1 MAGVLDEFGEAIE
14 SGVNSGKELDS
25 TLEGVKGR
33 LGDLIS
39 GAGELS
45 DIIDGTSKGVAIL
58 GAGFLKLAN
67 EIGAARALSFL
78 FTKTLMEIDDQVTD
92 LVSGFGQVRGFSDAI
107 QSTFIDIN
115 SAVFDLDVS
124 TQDILDT
131 FQGFN
136 GELGTM
142 LMLTAEE
149 GERMLV
155 LSEATGIAASEMGSM
170 IAQMS
175 DLGMGTLTAIGNIE
189 KLAVEAQRL
198 GLNVNTFIKNIGDN
212 IKLVNQYGFDKGING
227 LAKMVAKAQALR
239 FDIQQAVNI
248 ADGILD
254 GGPERAVEMAAELA
268 MLGGDIGELGDPFAL
283 MFNSLNDVGA
293 IQDSLVDLASAAATV
308 NEETGQLEIPTYARE
323 RLRQQAKVMGVSF
336 EQLTTAALNS
346 KKQMMALDEIEFSGL
361 AGMSDEDKQFIATMS
376 EINEKGEMVVKLK
389 EGGETREIK
398 LTDEEGIKAA
408 MDDLRK
414 QQEMDAMDP
423 EDVLRENTRQMVSL
437 TESIDK
443 LTSKEALIKLGAGA
457 FDTQPIQDVI
467 QGLKESVVDVKET
480 FQMTADNIGEIFK
493 DGKVEDEEV
502 RGLLKDTSELLIED
516 AKAFA
521 ERMGLGSEAV
531 DQFVQSLKDAYE
543 AITGIKLNAD
553 SLTTDRAEVSTD
565 TLEPG
570 RSEVTT
576 DTLGPERI
584 EVADDFI
591 LRPGEDIIKFGKD
604 DLIIGGSGL
613 MNQGADNER
622 EINNVVEQ
630 DRPDYITNILND
642 VLSPILSNQTS
653 QSYEPISNLPSII
666 EKQSSVLENIYNNV
680 STTVQKI
687 EQTMSMKDINVN
699 VSGTISV
706 TDRNGNMVDLLRN
719 SDVQNQIVTI
729 VEDAFKRGKDQ
740 FG

>member
-1 MAGVLDEFGEAIE
+1 MEDVLDEFGEAIK

-189 KLAVEAQRL
+189 KMAVEAQRL

-480 FQMTADNIGEIFK
+480 FQTTAENIGEIFK
-493 DGKVEDEEV
+493 DGKVTNEEV
-502 RGLLKDTSELLIED
+502 TGLVKDTSDLLIED

-553 SLTTDRAEVSTD
+553 SLTTGRAEVNID
-565 TLEPG
+565 TLGPG
-570 RSEVTT
+570 RSEVNT
-576 DTLGPERI
+576 DTLGPGRV

-613 MNQGADNER
+613 MDQK
-622 EINNVVEQ
+622 
-630 DRPDYITNILND
+630 
-642 VLSPILSNQTS
+642 S
-653 QSYEPISNLPSII
+653 QSYEPVNNLPSII
-666 EKQSSVLENIYNNV
+666 EKQSSILENIYNNV

-706 TDRNGNMVDLLRN
+706 TDRNGNVVDLMKN
-719 SDVQNQIVTI
+719 DSDVQNQIVAI
-729 VEDAFKRGKDQ
+729 VTKAFKRGNDQ

>member
-1 MAGVLDEFGEAIE
+1 MAVLDELGEAIK
-14 SGVNSGKELDS
+14 SGADSAGELNT
-25 TLEGVKGR
+25 TLGGVKDK
-33 LGDLIS
+33 LGDIIS
-39 GAGELS
+39 GAGDLS
-45 DIIDGTSKGVAIL
+45 EILNGASKGVAIL
-58 GAGFLKLAN
+58 GSGFVKLAN
-67 EIGAARALSFL
+67 EIGAARAISFL

-115 SAVFDLDVS
+115 SAVFDLDVN

-189 KLAVEAQRL
+189 KMAVEAQRL

>member
-1 MAGVLDEFGEAIE
+1 MEDVLDEFGEAIK

-92 LVSGFGQVRGFSDAI
+92 LVSEFGQVRGFSDAI

-142 LMLTAEE
+142 LMFTAEE

-175 DLGMGTLTAIGNIE
+175 DLGMGTTTAISNIE
-189 KLAVEAQRL
+189 KMAVDAQKL
-198 GLNVNTFIKNIGDN
+198 GLNVNTFIKDIGNN

-336 EQLTTAALNS
+336 EELTNAALNS
-346 KKQMMALDEIEFSGL
+346 RKQMMAFDEIEFSGL
-361 AGMSDEDKQFIATMS
+361 AAMSDEDKQFIATMS

-389 EGGETREIK
+389 EGGKTREIK
-398 LTDEEGIKAA
+398 LTDEEGIKGA

-437 TESIDK
+437 TESINK

-493 DGKVEDEEV
+493 DGKVTNEEV
-502 RGLLKDTSELLIED
+502 TGLVKDTSNLLIED

-543 AITGIKLNAD
+543 AIAGIKLDAD
-553 SLTTDRAEVSTD
+553 SLTTGRAEVSTD
-565 TLEPG
+565 TLET
-570 RSEVTT
+570 RSSEVNT
-576 DTLGPERI
+576 DTLGPGRV

-613 MNQGADNER
+613 MDQK
-622 EINNVVEQ
+622 
-630 DRPDYITNILND
+630 
-642 VLSPILSNQTS
+642 S
-653 QSYEPISNLPSII
+653 QSYEPVNNLPSII
-666 EKQSSVLENIYNNV
+666 EKQSSILENIYNNV

-719 SDVQNQIVTI
+719 SDVQNQIVAI
-729 VEDAFKRGKDQ
+729 VNKAIEMGNDQ

>member
-1 MAGVLDEFGEAIE
+1 MAVLEELGEAIQ
-14 SGVNSGKELDS
+14 SGANSAGELNT
-25 TLEGVKGR
+25 TLGEVKGK
-33 LGDLIS
+33 LGDIIS
-39 GAGELS
+39 GAGDLS
-45 DIIDGTSKGVAIL
+45 EVMGGVAKGIGIL
-58 GAGFLKLAN
+58 GSGFVNLAN
-67 EIGAARALSFL
+67 EIGAARAISFL
-78 FTKTLMEIDDQVTD
+78 FTKTLMEIEDQVTD
-92 LVSGFGQVRGFSDAI
+92 LVTGFGQVRGISDAI
-107 QSTFIDIN
+107 QTTFIDIN
-115 SAVFDLDVS
+115 SAVFDLDV
-124 TQDILDT
+124 TAQDILDI

-155 LSEATGIAASEMGSM
+155 LSEATGIAASEIGSM
-170 IAQMS
+170 IAEMS
-175 DLGMGTLTAIGNIE
+175 DLGMGTTTAISNIE
-189 KLAVEAQRL
+189 KMAVDAQKL
-198 GLNVNTFIKNIGDN
+198 GLNVNTFIKDIGNN

-336 EQLTTAALNS
+336 EELTNAALNS
-346 KKQMMALDEIEFSGL
+346 RKQMMAFDEIEFSGL
-361 AGMSDEDKQFIATMS
+361 AAMSDEDKQFIATMS

-389 EGGETREIK
+389 EGGKTREIK
-398 LTDEEGIKAA
+398 LTDEEGIKGA

-443 LTSKEALIKLGAGA
+443 LTSKEALIKLGVGA

-480 FQMTADNIGEIFK
+480 FQTTADNIGEIFK
-493 DGKVEDEEV
+493 DGKVTNEEV
-502 RGLLKDTSELLIED
+502 TGLVKDTSDLLIED

-521 ERMGLGSEAV
+521 ERMGLGAEAV
-531 DQFVQSLKDAYE
+531 DLFVQSLKDAYE
-543 AITGIKLNAD
+543 AISGIKLDA
-553 SLTTDRAEVSTD
+553 D
-565 TLEPG
+565 TLGTGRMEMGDDTLGKG
-570 RSEVTT
+570 RSEITT
-576 DTLGPERI
+576 DTLGSGKV

-613 MNQGADNER
+613 MDQK
-622 EINNVVEQ
+622 
-630 DRPDYITNILND
+630 
-642 VLSPILSNQTS
+642 S
-653 QSYEPISNLPSII
+653 QSYEPVNNLPSII
-666 EKQSSVLENIYNNV
+666 EKQSSILENIYNNV

>member
-1 MAGVLDEFGEAIE
+1 MAVLDELGEAIK
-14 SGVNSGKELDS
+14 SGANSAGELNT
-25 TLEGVKGR
+25 TLGEVKGK
-33 LGDLIS
+33 LGDIIS
-39 GAGELS
+39 GAGDLS
-45 DIIDGTSKGVAIL
+45 EVMGGVAKGIGIL
-58 GAGFLKLAN
+58 GSGFVNLAN
-67 EIGAARALSFL
+67 EIGAARAISFL
-78 FTKTLMEIDDQVTD
+78 FTKTLMEVEDQVTD
-92 LVSGFGQVRGFSDAI
+92 LVSGFGQVRGISDAI
-107 QSTFIDIN
+107 QTTFIDIN
-115 SAVFDLDVS
+115 SAVFDLDVTS
-124 TQDILDT
+124 QEILDI
-131 FQGFN
+131 FGGFN
-136 GELGTM
+136 GELGKM

-155 LSEATGIAASEMGSM
+155 LSEATGIAASEIGSM
-170 IAQMS
+170 IAKMS
-175 DLGMGTLTAIGNIE
+175 DLGMGTTTAISNIE
-189 KLAVEAQRL
+189 KMAVDAQKL
-198 GLNVNTFIKNIGDN
+198 GLNVNTFIKDIGNN

-336 EQLTTAALNS
+336 EELTKAALNS
-346 KKQMMALDEIEFSGL
+346 RKQMMAFDEIEFSGL
-361 AGMSDEDKQFIATMS
+361 AAMSDEDKQFIATMS

-389 EGGETREIK
+389 EGGKTREIK
-398 LTDEEGIKAA
+398 LTDEEGIRGA
-408 MDDLRK
+408 MDKLRE
-414 QQEMDAMDP
+414 QQEMDLMDP
-423 EDVLRENTRQMVSL
+423 QDVLRANTQQMVSL
-437 TESIDK
+437 TEAIDK

-493 DGKVEDEEV
+493 DGEVTNEEV
-502 RGLLKDTSELLIED
+502 TGLLKDTSNLLIED

-521 ERMGLGSEAV
+521 ERMGLGAEAV

-543 AITGIKLNAD
+543 AISGIKLGA
-553 SLTTDRAEVSTD
+553 D
-565 TLEPG
+565 TLNTG
-570 RSEVTT
+570 RQEVNT
-576 DTLGPERI
+576 DTLGSGRSEINTDTLGTERV

-613 MNQGADNER
+613 MDQK
-622 EINNVVEQ
+622 
-630 DRPDYITNILND
+630 
-642 VLSPILSNQTS
+642 S
-653 QSYEPISNLPSII
+653 QSYEPVNNLPSII
-666 EKQSSVLENIYNNV
+666 EKQSSILENIYNNV

-706 TDRNGNMVDLLRN
+706 SDRNGNMVDLLRN

-740 FG
+740 FGST

>member
-1 MAGVLDEFGEAIE
+1 MAVLEELGEAIQ
-14 SGVNSGKELDS
+14 SGANSAGELNT
-25 TLEGVKGR
+25 TLGEVKGK
-33 LGDLIS
+33 LGDIIS
-39 GAGELS
+39 GAGDLS
-45 DIIDGTSKGVAIL
+45 EVMGGVAKGIGIL
-58 GAGFLKLAN
+58 GSGFVNLAN
-67 EIGAARALSFL
+67 EIGAARAISFL
-78 FTKTLMEIDDQVTD
+78 FTKTLMEIEDQVTD

-115 SAVFDLDVS
+115 SAVFDLDV
-124 TQDILDT
+124 TAQDILDI

-155 LSEATGIAASEMGSM
+155 LSEATGIAASEIGSM
-170 IAQMS
+170 IAEMS
-175 DLGMGTLTAIGNIE
+175 DLGMGTTTAISNIE
-189 KLAVEAQRL
+189 KMAVDAQKL
-198 GLNVNTFIKNIGDN
+198 GLNVNTFIKDIGNN

-336 EQLTTAALNS
+336 EELTNAALNS
-346 KKQMMALDEIEFSGL
+346 RKQMMAFDEIEFSGL
-361 AGMSDEDKQFIATMS
+361 AAMSDEDKQFIATMS

-389 EGGETREIK
+389 EGGKTREIK
-398 LTDEEGIKAA
+398 LTDEEGIKGA

-443 LTSKEALIKLGAGA
+443 LTSKEALIKLGVGA

-480 FQMTADNIGEIFK
+480 FQTTADNIGEIFK
-493 DGKVEDEEV
+493 DGKVTNEEV
-502 RGLLKDTSELLIED
+502 TGLVKDTSDLLIED

-521 ERMGLGSEAV
+521 ERMGLGAEAV
-531 DQFVQSLKDAYE
+531 DLFVQSLKDAYE
-543 AITGIKLNAD
+543 AISGIKLDA
-553 SLTTDRAEVSTD
+553 D
-565 TLEPG
+565 TLGTGRMEMGDDTLGKG
-570 RSEVTT
+570 RSEITT
-576 DTLGPERI
+576 DTLGSGKV

-613 MNQGADNER
+613 MDQK
-622 EINNVVEQ
+622 
-630 DRPDYITNILND
+630 
-642 VLSPILSNQTS
+642 S
-653 QSYEPISNLPSII
+653 QSYEPVNNLPSII
-666 EKQSSVLENIYNNV
+666 EKQSSILENIYNNV

>member
-1 MAGVLDEFGEAIE
+1 MAVLEELGEAIQ
-14 SGVNSGKELDS
+14 SGANSAGELNT
-25 TLEGVKGR
+25 TLGEVKGK
-33 LGDLIS
+33 LGDIIS
-39 GAGELS
+39 GAGDLS
-45 DIIDGTSKGVAIL
+45 EVMGGVAKGIGIL
-58 GAGFLKLAN
+58 GSGFVNLAN
-67 EIGAARALSFL
+67 EIGAARAISFL
-78 FTKTLMEIDDQVTD
+78 FTKTLMEIEDQVTD
-92 LVSGFGQVRGFSDAI
+92 LVTGFGQVRGISDAI
-107 QSTFIDIN
+107 QTTFIDIN
-115 SAVFDLDVS
+115 SAVFDLDV
-124 TQDILDT
+124 TAQDILDI

-155 LSEATGIAASEMGSM
+155 LSEATGIAASEIGSM
-170 IAQMS
+170 IAEMS
-175 DLGMGTLTAIGNIE
+175 DLGMGTTTAISNIE
-189 KLAVEAQRL
+189 KMAVDAQKL
-198 GLNVNTFIKNIGDN
+198 GLNVNTFIKDIGNN

-336 EQLTTAALNS
+336 EELTNAALNS
-346 KKQMMALDEIEFSGL
+346 RKQMMAFDEIEFSGL
-361 AGMSDEDKQFIATMS
+361 AAMSDEDKQFIATMS

-389 EGGETREIK
+389 EGGKTREIK
-398 LTDEEGIKAA
+398 LTDEEGIKGA

-443 LTSKEALIKLGAGA
+443 LTSKEALIKLGVGA

-480 FQMTADNIGEIFK
+480 FQTTAENIGEIFK
-493 DGKVEDEEV
+493 DGKVTNEEV
-502 RGLLKDTSELLIED
+502 TGLVKDTSDLLIED

-521 ERMGLGSEAV
+521 ERMGLGAEAV
-531 DQFVQSLKDAYE
+531 DLFVQSLKDAYE
-543 AITGIKLNAD
+543 AISGIKLDA
-553 SLTTDRAEVSTD
+553 D
-565 TLEPG
+565 TLGTGRMEMGDDTLGKG
-570 RSEVTT
+570 RSEITT
-576 DTLGPERI
+576 DTLGSGKV

-613 MNQGADNER
+613 MDQK
-622 EINNVVEQ
+622 
-630 DRPDYITNILND
+630 
-642 VLSPILSNQTS
+642 S
-653 QSYEPISNLPSII
+653 QSYEPVNNLPSII
-666 EKQSSVLENIYNNV
+666 EKQSSILENIYNNV